1 MIVPCLS
8 LVLRSSSYYILL
20 LLLHHPPPPIPI
32 AIPFSSP
39 HQYNT
44 IAIPIAI
51 YCNTIYCSLS
61 LYKSNGVIS
70 PNKIVHVWWG
80 HGVQVITEIGNN

>member
-1 MIVPCLS
+1 MVVQISATREQYSTIAIVAIVATS
-8 LVLRSSSYYILL
+8 
-20 LLLHHPPPPIPI
+20 PPIPI

-51 YCNTIYCSLS
+51 YYNIIYCSLA
-61 LYKSNGVIS
+61 LVQIIRPPAIS
-70 PNKIVHVWWG
+70 ILCLRY
-80 HGVQVITEIGNN
+80 